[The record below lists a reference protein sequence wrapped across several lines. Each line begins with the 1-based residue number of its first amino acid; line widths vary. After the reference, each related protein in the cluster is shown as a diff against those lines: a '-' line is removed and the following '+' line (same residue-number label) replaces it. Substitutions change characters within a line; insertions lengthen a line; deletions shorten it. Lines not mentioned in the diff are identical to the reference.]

1 MSLVF
6 IFFPFISKFF
16 FFWVCV
22 NNLKVTMRDEDL
34 NPRCLCRRLLAFHK
48 LVNVINVG
56 FIPYKLLIFYF
67 ILFYLFIYFLRF

>member
-16 FFWVCV
+16 FFGCV
-22 NNLKVTMRDEDL
+22 NNLKVTTKDEDL

-67 ILFYLFIYFLRF
+67 FKILGNLMM